1 MEKTAAAHQLLVL
14 MEINLMRLRAAAAT
28 VSAQGDEG
36 SMGPA
41 GRDGRAGTDGVI
53 GRDGIGRVRLHR
65 HRLDFGGP
73 VGPLCDDCGGC
84 AACRGNCPGRR
95 ARHGVDSAAIRTNRE
110 S

>member
-14 MEINLMRLRAAAAT
+14 MEINLMRAAAAT

-53 GRDGIGRVRLHR
+53 GRDGIGGRDGRDG
-65 HRLDFGGP
+65 LDFGGP
-73 VGPLCDDCGGC
+73 VGPL
-84 AACRGNCPGRR
+84 
-95 ARHGVDSAAIRTNRE
+95 
-110 S
+110 